1 MVGEPKELIPALG
14 RSPPE
19 VMKGRRQAWM
29 PGEHPRAAVSS
40 RKEEMVTWAGVV
52 AVGIDWNR
60 QL

>member
-1 MVGEPKELIPALG
+1 M
-14 RSPPE
+14 
-19 VMKGRRQAWM
+19 MKGRRQAWM
-29 PGEHPRAAVSS
+29 PGEYPRAAVSS